1 MQLKWKLEIEFRS
14 SQEYAKTL
22 AEDALEYLTDTVK
35 LHHADATPVYDYK
48 ITLINIPEMD
58 SYPLGG

>member
-14 SQEYAKTL
+14 SQENAKTL
-22 AEDALEYLTDTVK
+22 AEDALEYLK
-35 LHHADATPVYDYK
+35 HPNTPVYDYK